1 MAKLA
6 IFCYNLKTE
15 FLKNKMKKQFDLIV
29 IGHISYDENNTF
41 FGSKTVPSGAAYLVA
56 LPASIYS
63 KKIGVVA
70 RVGKDYNLENLK
82 KLKIDLNGIKVV
94 PGGKTTRFYHN
105 YKTRDGSIRDFKAEL
120 NVGAN
125 LCPNDIPA
133 DYLNSKFI
141 HIATMPPRQQ
151 KKFITFL
158 KPRTKAKLSIDTLE
172 QYVQRWPKE
181 VLRNFSLVD
190 LIFVDKREK
199 KLIGAL
205 ERKDVVIKK
214 GADGAEYIHNNR
226 IIKMVAPRVKVV
238 DKTGAGDVLAG
249 AFLTM
254 LAKGKR
260 PVFAL
265 KEAVNL
271 ASKSVTQFGIDFLLE

>member
-1 MAKLA
+1 MDKLA
-6 IFCYNLKTE
+6 NFCYNSKTE
-15 FLKNKMKKQFDLIV
+15 FLKNKMTKQFDLIV

-41 FGSKTVPSGAAYLVA
+41 FGTKTVPSGAAYLVA

-70 RVGKDYNLENLK
+70 RVGEDYDLENLK
-82 KLKIDLNGIKVV
+82 KLKIDLNGIKVI

-105 YKTRDGSIRDFKAEL
+105 YKTKNGSIRNFKAEL
-120 NVGAN
+120 NVGVD
-125 LCPNDIPA
+125 LCPNDIPT

-141 HIATMPPRQQ
+141 HIATMPPHQQ
-151 KKFITFL
+151 KKFIDFL
-158 KPRTKAKLSIDTLE
+158 KSKTKAKLSIDTLE
-172 QYVQRWPKE
+172 QYVQQWPKK
-181 VLRNFSLVD
+181 VLQNFSLVD
-190 LIFVDKREK
+190 LIFIDKREK

-205 ERKDVVIKK
+205 KRKNVVIKK
-214 GADGAEYIHNNR
+214 GADGAECFYNNR
-226 IIKMVAPRVKVV
+226 VIKIVAPRVKVV

-249 AFLTM
+249 VFLIL
-254 LAKGKR
+254 LAKGKK